1 MTFADN
7 LLEQAAHLAHR
18 KVEHPTQAS
27 LRRAVSTAYYALF
40 HFLIDEAVNIWA
52 VERHRAVL
60 ARSVSHARMKGLCVD
75 FLKVAQGGNSI
86 PNELVE
92 VAQAFNQLQGDRET
106 ADYDNSKQWSLLEV
120 ESVLE
125 ATENAF
131 AAWKTIRTQPTA
143 EDFLMQLLF
152 PKRPK
157 T

>member
-1 MTFADN
+1 
-7 LLEQAAHLAHR
+7 
-18 KVEHPTQAS
+18 
-27 LRRAVSTAYYALF
+27 
-40 HFLIDEAVNIWA
+40 
-52 VERHRAVL
+52 
-60 ARSVSHARMKGLCVD
+60 MKGLCVD